1 MKPIDRIP
9 TSKIQRASKIVGTG
23 LKVGSNYLKHYGE
36 KLRDPSI
43 DRSGLDQAN
52 AEDIYN
58 TLKSLKGSALK
69 AAQMLSM
76 EKNLLPQAYLDK
88 FSLSQFSVPPL
99 SAPLVNKTFRKY
111 LGKDPTELFDDF
123 DPESVAAA
131 SIGQVHRARKDGQDL
146 AVKIQYP
153 GVADS
158 ISSDLALVKPIALRL
173 FNLSANQVQH
183 YFEEV
188 ETKLTEETNYRLE
201 LQQSQEMATACAHL
215 PGLKF
220 PRFYPEFSSDRI
232 LTMEWMDGQQIS
244 QFAKTHA
251 GTPQAEQI
259 GQYLWDFYM
268 YQIHVLHKLHAD
280 PHPGNFMVNDEQQ
293 LIVLD
298 FGCVKAMPDAFYQ
311 AYFELSQE
319 SVFND
324 PERLQKTLFKLE
336 IIRPTDSPENI
347 AYLTDIFQE
356 TVRLITAPARTPRFD
371 FSPNAYFQEITEL
384 GQRYSTDPKLRKLS
398 DGRGSPH
405 FLYVNRSF
413 FGLYYLLHELQVS
426 VDTQTYLP
434 SHFD

>member
-43 DRSGLDQAN
+43 DRSKLDAAN

-99 SAPLVNKTFRKY
+99 SGPLVNKTFRAY
-111 LGKDPTELFDDF
+111 LGKDPSQVFDAF
-123 DPESVAAA
+123 ESESVAAA
-131 SIGQVHRARKDGQDL
+131 SIGQVHRARKDGQEL

-173 FNLSANQVQH
+173 FNLSADQVQH

-188 ETKLTEETNYRLE
+188 ENKLIEETNYKLE
-201 LQQSQEMATACAHL
+201 LQQSQEMAMSCAHL
-215 PGLKF
+215 PGLRF
-220 PRFYPEFSSDRI
+220 PHFYPDLSSERI
-232 LTMEWMDGQQIS
+232 LTMDWMEGQQIS
-244 QFAKTHA
+244 QFASEHA
-251 GTPQAEQI
+251 GSPLAHQV

-268 YQIHVLHKLHAD
+268 YQIHSLHKLHAD
-280 PHPGNFMVNDEQQ
+280 PHPGNFMVNAAGE

-298 FGCVKAMPDAFYQ
+298 FGCVKTIPDDFYQ

-319 SVFND
+319 QVLND
-324 PERLQKTLFKLE
+324 PTLLQQTLSKLE
-336 IIRPTDSPENI
+336 IIRSTDSPENV
-347 AYLTDIFQE
+347 AYLTEIFQE
-356 TVRLITAPARTPRFD
+356 TVSLITAPVRTPRFD
-371 FSPNAYFQEITEL
+371 FSPNAYFQQITEL
-384 GQRYSTDPKLRKLS
+384 GQRYSSDPKLRKLS

-426 VDTQTYLP
+426 VDTQRYLP
-434 SHFD
+434 TAL